1 MKKLL
6 PVLVVFGVLIAFIAT
21 LAFLYERS
29 QVPDV
34 IFETETAFIT
44 DIVEKTVAT
53 GSIVPRNEVAIKPRV
68 SGVIE
73 SVAVEPGDA
82 VVAGDLIATV
92 AIIPNSLAL
101 NNARSAL
108 SSAKISLEDAR
119 TAMARIQA
127 LSGDGAVSS
136 AELQRVEVAFALR
149 QQEHRAASDNLR
161 LIREGAASGGRD
173 VNTEVRATVGGM
185 VLTVPVKLGE
195 SVIESN
201 TFNEGT
207 TIAAIADMDDLIF
220 QGAVDESEVGRIQ
233 EGMPLNITIGAF
245 KDRTFAG
252 TLEYIAPKGELNEGA
267 VQFEIRAALSAPE
280 GVFVRAGVSANADIV
295 LESRTAVLSVREAVL
310 QFEDEQIYVEVE
322 GAQQVF
328 TRQDITVGLSDGI
341 NIEVLGG
348 LSESE
353 QIKKPQ

>member
-21 LAFLYERS
+21 LVFLYERS
-29 QVPDV
+29 RVPDV
-34 IFETETAFIT
+34 VFETETAFTT
-44 DIVEKTVAT
+44 DIIEKTVAT

-73 SVAVEPGDA
+73 AVHVEPGDS
-82 VVAGDLIATV
+82 VSAGDLIATV

-108 SSAKISLEDAR
+108 ASAKIALEDAR
-119 TAMARIQA
+119 TVLDRARS
-127 LSGDGAVSS
+127 LSGEGAVSS
-136 AELQRVEVAFALR
+136 AELQRAQLEFALR
-149 QQEHRAASDNLR
+149 QQEQRAASDNLR
-161 LIREGAASGGRD
+161 LIQEGAASGGRD

-185 VLTVPVKLGE
+185 VLSVPVKVGE

-207 TIAAIADMDDLIF
+207 TIAAVADMDDLIF
-220 QGAVDESEVGRIQ
+220 QGAVDESEVGRIE

-245 KDRTFAG
+245 EGKTFPG
-252 TLEYIAPKGELNEGA
+252 SLEYIAPKGELNEGA

-295 LESRTAVLSVREAVL
+295 LESRQGVLSVREAVL
-310 QFEDEQIYVEVE
+310 QFEGAQVYVELE
-322 GAQQVF
+322 SAPQVF
-328 TRQDITVGLSDGI
+328 ARRDISVGLSDGI
-341 NIEVLGG
+341 NIEVLDG
-348 LSESE
+348 LAESDR
-353 QIKKPQ
+353 IKTPQ